1 MAPVN
6 NTEMNGAAKSSVSD
20 KKKLFEKAM
29 KEHCE
34 SSPKPE
40 RVFTFLS
47 RDEIEKLK
55 QEEER
60 KIATLSKDM
69 LKSLSQDSEDLD
81 DDCSPDV
88 FK

>member
-34 SSPKPE
+34 SSPKPGI
-40 RVFTFLS
+40 LLY
-47 RDEIEKLK
+47 EIKLY
-55 QEEER
+55 
-60 KIATLSKDM
+60 
-69 LKSLSQDSEDLD
+69 
-81 DDCSPDV
+81 
-88 FK
+88 